1 LLYNRVK
8 IPVRGIGG
16 ERLDNKEI
24 SKEDILNRMKKIEG
38 QAKGIQK
45 MIGEDK
51 CCGDIMVQISAIRSA
66 INRVGGLIMDR
77 YIKECLK
84 ESLKNNTE
92 DESIEEVI
100 ETIVKYVR

>member
-1 LLYNRVK
+1 M
-8 IPVRGIGG
+8 
-16 ERLDNKEI
+16 DNKEI

-45 MIGEDK
+45 MIEEDK

-66 INRVGGLIMDR
+66 INKVGGLIMDR

-84 ESLKNNTE
+84 KSLK
-92 DESIEEVI
+92 DENSDKSIEEII
-100 ETIVKYVR
+100 ETIVRYVK

>member
-1 LLYNRVK
+1 MESNEV
-8 IPVRGIGG
+8 
-16 ERLDNKEI
+16 

-45 MIGEDK
+45 MIEEDK

-77 YIKECLK
+77 YVKDCLR
-84 ESLKNNTE
+84 ESLKN
-92 DESIEEVI
+92 DKSDASIDEVI
-100 ETIVKYVR
+100 ETIVKYVK

>member
-1 LLYNRVK
+1 MDSKTV
-8 IPVRGIGG
+8 
-16 ERLDNKEI
+16 

-45 MIGEDK
+45 MIEDDK

-77 YIKECLK
+77 YVKECLK
-84 ESLKNNTE
+84 ESLKNGKG
-92 DESIEEVI
+92 DESIDEII
-100 ETIVKYVR
+100 ETIVKYVK